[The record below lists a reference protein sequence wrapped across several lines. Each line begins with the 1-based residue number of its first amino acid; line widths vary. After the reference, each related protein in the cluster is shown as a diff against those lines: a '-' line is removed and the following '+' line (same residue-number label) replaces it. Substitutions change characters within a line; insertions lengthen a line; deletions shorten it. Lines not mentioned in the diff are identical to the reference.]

1 MEKRTEMKIK
11 VNNCF
16 DCPLKYMSGYE
27 GEEYSCTIDEKRREV
42 YLRDTKNSVDT
53 IKYETKKEWCPL
65 INENYIVSL
74 KT

>member
-1 MEKRTEMKIK
+1 MQRK

-27 GEEYSCTIDEKRREV
+27 GEEYSCTIDEKQRIV
-42 YLRDTKNSVDT
+42 YLRDCKNHVDA

-65 INENYIVSL
+65 LNESYTVYFKNSD
-74 KT
+74 K